1 MMESEQL
8 IELMSQIKEKG
19 IEPEKV
25 EEGIKVPYQILD
37 LYTRSGPVP
46 VTIINNLK
54 SFLEKGDQ

>member
-1 MMESEQL
+1 MESEQL
-8 IELMSQIKEKG
+8 IELMTQIKEKG

-25 EEGIKVPYQILD
+25 EEGIKVPYQLLD

>member
-1 MMESEQL
+1 MESEQL
-8 IELMSQIKEKG
+8 IELMTQIKEKG

-25 EEGIKVPYQILD
+25 QEGIKVPYQLLD

>member
-1 MMESEQL
+1 MESEQL
-8 IELMSQIKEKG
+8 IELMAQIKEKG

-25 EEGIKVPYQILD
+25 EEGIKVPYQLLD

>member
-1 MMESEQL
+1 MESEQL

-25 EEGIKVPYQILD
+25 QEGIKVPYQLLD

>member
-1 MMESEQL
+1 MESEQL

-25 EEGIKVPYQILD
+25 EEGIKVPYQLLD